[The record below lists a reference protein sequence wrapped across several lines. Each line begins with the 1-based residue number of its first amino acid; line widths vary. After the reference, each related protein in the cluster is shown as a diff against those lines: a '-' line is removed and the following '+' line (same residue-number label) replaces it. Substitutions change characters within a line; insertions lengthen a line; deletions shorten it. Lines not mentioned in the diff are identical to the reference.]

1 MYGMPPE
8 TLDEAIARKTRTLAD
23 VVTLASQKPLDFDPG
38 AKWQYS
44 NLGIATLGR
53 IIEVV
58 ADQPYEKF
66 IESRIFQPLG
76 MKAASFFCRWTA
88 SLAWPRST
96 FWTRAN

>member
-44 NLGIATLGR
+44 NLGIATLGS